1 MKSMAAVL
9 ALAALLQQ
17 APPQPGPE
25 RVQKLV
31 LNVTDPTGRYILNL
45 RQADLVVE
53 ENGMERKITGFMEG
67 SDTPISL
74 GLLIDKSLSMRLP
87 LYVEGKQPV
96 PAAILAANRIGRAV
110 VKLMKPQ
117 DEFLLMTF
125 DEKLQVRQNFTQ
137 DRKKIEDQLQ
147 KLNEVGNATHLYENV
162 VNALEKMKKAKYK
175 RRALLVITDAYDTSG
190 KELEDL
196 RAKIAEQEIQ
206 VFTCGVR
213 SVSEE
218 LPNPNAEPLFQL
230 VLRVLS
236 VDTGG
241 LSLVVD
247 LPELQTTL
255 SIEEIIA
262 FSQIM
267 TMELRGQYTLTYNTD
282 QTGPLAS
289 RFVRVRSNTI
299 PQLRIRLRR
308 DADEPLARPS
318 K

>member
-1 MKSMAAVL
+1 
-9 ALAALLQQ
+9 
-17 APPQPGPE
+17 
-25 RVQKLV
+25 
-31 LNVTDPTGRYILNL
+31 
-45 RQADLVVE
+45 
-53 ENGMERKITGFMEG
+53 MEG

-190 KELEDL
+190 KNLKICGPKSPNRRSRFL
-196 RAKIAEQEIQ
+196 RAEFARYPKSCRIRM
-206 VFTCGVR
+206 R
-213 SVSEE
+213 SLYFSWFCVCS
-218 LPNPNAEPLFQL
+218 
-230 VLRVLS
+230 
-236 VDTGG
+236 
-241 LSLVVD
+241 
-247 LPELQTTL
+247 L
-255 SIEEIIA
+255 SIREVSPSLSI
-262 FSQIM
+262 FPSF
-267 TMELRGQYTLTYNTD
+267 R
-282 QTGPLAS
+282 PPSAS
-289 RFVRVRSNTI
+289 KRSSRS
-299 PQLRIRLRR
+299 PR
-308 DADEPLARPS
+308 S
-318 K
+318 

>member
-1 MKSMAAVL
+1 MAAIL
-9 ALAALLQQ
+9 GLAALLQQ
-17 APPQPGPE
+17 APVQPGGQH
-25 RVQKLV
+25 VQKLV
-31 LNVTDPTGRYILNL
+31 LNVSDNSGRYILNL
-45 RQADLVVE
+45 KQSDFIVE
-53 ENGMERKITGFMEG
+53 ENGVEQKVTGFMEG

-74 GLLIDKSLSMRLP
+74 GILIDKSTSMRLP
-87 LYVEGKQPV
+87 LYVEGKQYV
-96 PAAILAANRIGRAV
+96 PAAVLAANRIGRAV

-137 DRKKIEDQLQ
+137 DRKKIEEQLQ

-162 VNALEKMKKAKYK
+162 INALEKMKKSKYK

-190 KELEDL
+190 KELQDL
-196 RAKIAEQEIQ
+196 RARIAEQEIQ

-218 LPNPNAEPLFQL
+218 LPNPTAEPLFQL

-236 VDTGG
+236 ADTGG
-241 LSLVVD
+241 LSMVVD
-247 LPELQTTL
+247 LPEMQSTL
-255 SIEEIIA
+255 SIEGLITFSTIIA
-262 FSQIM
+262 
-267 TMELRGQYTLTYNTD
+267 MELRGQYTLTYNTD

-289 RFVRVRSNTI
+289 RFVRVRSNL

-308 DADEPLARPS
+308 DSDEPLAKPS

>member
-1 MKSMAAVL
+1 MKCLAVL
-9 ALAALLQQ
+9 VGLAALLQQ
-17 APPQPGPE
+17 SPVQAPQH
-25 RVQKLV
+25 VQKVV
-31 LNVTDPTGRYILNL
+31 LNVSDISGRYILNL
-45 RQADLVVE
+45 KQDDFIVE
-53 ENGMERKITGFMEG
+53 ENGVEQKITGFTEG
-67 SDTPISL
+67 SEVPISL
-74 GLLIDKSLSMRLP
+74 GLLIDKSMSMRLP
-87 LYVEGKQPV
+87 LYVEGQQPV

-137 DRKKIEDQLQ
+137 DRKKVEDQLQ
-147 KLNEVGNATHLYENV
+147 KLNQVGNATHLYDNV
-162 VNALEKMKKAKYK
+162 INALEKMKKSKYK

-190 KELEDL
+190 KEIETL

-213 SVSEE
+213 SVTEE
-218 LPNPNAEPLFQL
+218 LPNPTAEPLFQL

-236 VDTGG
+236 ADTGG
-241 LSLVVD
+241 LSMVVD

-255 SIEEIIA
+255 SVESLIA
-262 FSQIM
+262 FSQIIA
-267 TMELRGQYTLTYNTD
+267 MELRGQYTLSYNTD

-289 RFVRVRSNTI
+289 RFVRVRTNI
-299 PQLRIRLRR
+299 PQLRVRLRR
-308 DADEPLARPS
+308 DADEPIARPS

>member
-1 MKSMAAVL
+1 MAAIL
-9 ALAALLQQ
+9 GLAALLQQ
-17 APPQPGPE
+17 APVQPGGQH
-25 RVQKLV
+25 VQKLV
-31 LNVTDPTGRYILNL
+31 LNVSDNSGRYILNL
-45 RQADLVVE
+45 KQSDFIVE
-53 ENGMERKITGFMEG
+53 ENGVEQKVTGFMEG

-74 GLLIDKSLSMRLP
+74 GILIDKSTSMRLP
-87 LYVEGKQPV
+87 LYVEGKQYV
-96 PAAILAANRIGRAV
+96 PAAVLAANRIGRAV

-137 DRKKIEDQLQ
+137 DRKKIEEQLQ

-162 VNALEKMKKAKYK
+162 INALEKMKKSKYK

-190 KELEDL
+190 KELQDL
-196 RAKIAEQEIQ
+196 RARIAEQEIQ

-218 LPNPNAEPLFQL
+218 LPNPTAEPLFQL

-236 VDTGG
+236 ADTGG
-241 LSLVVD
+241 LSMVVD
-247 LPELQTTL
+247 LPEMQSTL
-255 SIEEIIA
+255 SIEGLITFSTIIA
-262 FSQIM
+262 
-267 TMELRGQYTLTYNTD
+267 MELRGQYTLTYNTD

-289 RFVRVRSNTI
+289 RFVRVRSTL

-308 DADEPLARPS
+308 DSDEPLAKPS

>member
-1 MKSMAAVL
+1 MKSLAAIL
-9 ALAALLQQ
+9 SLAALLQQ
-17 APPQPGPE
+17 APVQPGQQ

-31 LNVTDPTGRYILNL
+31 LNVLDPSGRYILNL
-45 RQADLVVE
+45 KQDDFIVE
-53 ENGMERKITGFMEG
+53 ENGVEQKITGFMEG
-67 SDTPISL
+67 SDVPISL
-74 GLLIDKSLSMRLP
+74 GILIDKSMSMRLP

-137 DRKKIEDQLQ
+137 DRKKVEDQLQ
-147 KLNEVGNATHLYENV
+147 KLNQVGNATHLYENV
-162 VNALEKMKKAKYK
+162 INALEKMKKSKYR

-190 KELEDL
+190 KELEQL
-196 RAKIAEQEIQ
+196 RARIAEQEIQ
-206 VFTCGVR
+206 VFTFGVR
-213 SVSEE
+213 SVTEE
-218 LPNPNAEPLFQL
+218 LPNPTAEPLFQL

-241 LSLVVD
+241 RSIILD
-247 LPELQTTL
+247 LPELQSTL
-255 SIEEIIA
+255 SIENLIVFSSIIA
-262 FSQIM
+262 V
-267 TMELRGQYTLTYNTD
+267 ELRGQYTLTYSTD

-289 RFVRVRSNTI
+289 RFVRVQSRI
-299 PQLRIRLRR
+299 PQLRIRLHR
-308 DADEPLARPS
+308 DADDSLAKPS

>member
-1 MKSMAAVL
+1 MKSMAAIL
-9 ALAALLQQ
+9 GLAALLQQ
-17 APPQPGPE
+17 APVQPGGQH
-25 RVQKLV
+25 VQKLV
-31 LNVTDPTGRYILNL
+31 LNVSDNSGRYILNL
-45 RQADLVVE
+45 KQSDFIVE
-53 ENGMERKITGFMEG
+53 ENGVEQKVTGFMEG

-74 GLLIDKSLSMRLP
+74 GILIDKSTSMRLP
-87 LYVEGKQPV
+87 LYVEGKQYV
-96 PAAILAANRIGRAV
+96 PAAVLAANRIGRAV

-137 DRKKIEDQLQ
+137 DRKKIEEQLQ

-162 VNALEKMKKAKYK
+162 INALEKMKKSKYK

-190 KELEDL
+190 KELQDL
-196 RAKIAEQEIQ
+196 RARIAEQEIQ

-218 LPNPNAEPLFQL
+218 LPNPTAEPLFQL

-236 VDTGG
+236 ADTGG
-241 LSLVVD
+241 LSMVVD
-247 LPELQTTL
+247 LPEMQSTL
-255 SIEEIIA
+255 SIEGLITFSTIIA
-262 FSQIM
+262 
-267 TMELRGQYTLTYNTD
+267 MELRGQYTLTYNTD

-289 RFVRVRSNTI
+289 RFVRVRSNL

-308 DADEPLARPS
+308 DSDEPLAKPS

>member
-1 MKSMAAVL
+1 MAAIL
-9 ALAALLQQ
+9 GLAALLQQ
-17 APPQPGPE
+17 APVQPGKQH
-25 RVQKLV
+25 VQKLV
-31 LNVTDPTGRYILNL
+31 LNVSDNSGRYILNL
-45 RQADLVVE
+45 KQDDFIVE
-53 ENGMERKITGFMEG
+53 ENGVEQKVTGFIEG

-74 GLLIDKSLSMRLP
+74 GILIDKSTSMRLP
-87 LYVEGKQPV
+87 LYVEGKQYV
-96 PAAILAANRIGRAV
+96 PAAVLAANRIGRAV

-137 DRKKIEDQLQ
+137 DRKKIEEQLQ

-162 VNALEKMKKAKYK
+162 INALEKMKKSKYK

-190 KELEDL
+190 KELQDL
-196 RAKIAEQEIQ
+196 RARIAEQEIQ

-218 LPNPNAEPLFQL
+218 LPNPTAEPLFQL

-236 VDTGG
+236 ADTGG
-241 LSLVVD
+241 RSMVVD
-247 LPELQTTL
+247 LPEMQSTL
-255 SIEEIIA
+255 SIEGLIL
-262 FSQIM
+262 FSQVIA
-267 TMELRGQYTLTYNTD
+267 MELRGQYTLSYNTD

-289 RFVRVRSNTI
+289 RFVRVRSNL
-299 PQLRIRLRR
+299 PQLRIRLHR
-308 DADEPLARPS
+308 DSDEPLAKPA

>member
-17 APPQPGPE
+17 APVQPGPQ
-25 RVQKLV
+25 RPQKLV
-31 LNVTDPTGRYILNL
+31 LNVSDTSGRFILNL
-45 RQADLVVE
+45 KQTDFIVE
-53 ENGMERKITGFMEG
+53 ENGVEQKITGFMEG

-74 GLLIDKSLSMRLP
+74 GILIDKSTSMRLP
-87 LYVEGKQPV
+87 LYVEGKQRV
-96 PAAILAANRIGRAV
+96 PAAILAANAIGQAV
-110 VKLMKPQ
+110 VRMMKPQ

-137 DRKKIEDQLQ
+137 DSKKIADQLK

-162 VNALEKMKKAKYK
+162 INALEKMKKSKYR

-190 KELEDL
+190 KELEQL

-213 SVSEE
+213 SVTEE
-218 LPNPNAEPLFQL
+218 LPNPTAEPLFQL

-236 VDTGG
+236 TDTGG
-241 LSLVVD
+241 LSMIVD
-247 LPELQTTL
+247 LPELQSTL
-255 SIEEIIA
+255 SAEGLIA
-262 FSQIM
+262 FSHIIA
-267 TMELRGQYTLTYNTD
+267 MELRGQYTLTYNTD

-289 RFVRVRSNTI
+289 RFVRVRSNI

-308 DADEPLARPS
+308 DAEEPLAKPS